1 MDTPEG
7 SQTPQDF
14 VYKTKIV
21 VLNYLGFGPPAF
33 DLAPSP
39 ETLSGSETESTG
51 SHDVISLD
59 SDEDSNASSKPLSEE
74 DRRESGGS
82 LGDSGLLQV
91 KVRSKSVSPRPSKKF
106 SVKSPSCK
114 SAKNVPVI
122 PKLSS
127 DPGRAQQKRPSLKKR
142 HTFEMHEQY
151 QVALRELLN
160 QVKDTQ
166 VHGDELPNLKLP
178 DQDWHTVY
186 QQALRELILSV
197 QKDGTESGDLLC
209 PISREAIVA
218 ERIAQIGDRIMET
231 HGKELEQALRNV
243 IESNDGKLSYALF
256 KAVLKET
263 IKTHVPGWYHLAV
276 TLNFTRHLALGLLW
290 SGSRGLESVSDFATR
305 YIEEN
310 LADTILDQ
318 GGWDAFTCI
327 NLDDIDGDSLSG
339 ISSGGV
345 SPYNPESVSLGS
357 PSQPSTPLPNVQQP
371 SFTRKGSGHS
381 SSQHVTLRGLQERD
395 LSVKLEKLSKNQK
408 ENGRDESDG
417 GKQEEKDG
425 EEEKEDADD
434 DGEKTGDRDTE
445 QKDGEWVAYGKAV
458 VASAAIAG
466 LTAGMYALMKR

>member
-197 QKDGTESGDLLC
+197 QKEDEIHYVPPRDPSQMKRDSYSSDMHDQFQKAMQELTAKMNLDGTESGDLLC

-263 IKTHVPGWYHLAV
+263 IKTHVPGWYHV
-276 TLNFTRHLALGLLW
+276 STWLLW
-290 SGSRGLESVSDFATR
+290 SI
-305 YIEEN
+305 Y
-310 LADTILDQ
+310 LASI
-318 GGWDAFTCI
+318 
-327 NLDDIDGDSLSG
+327 
-339 ISSGGV
+339 
-345 SPYNPESVSLGS
+345 
-357 PSQPSTPLPNVQQP
+357 
-371 SFTRKGSGHS
+371 
-381 SSQHVTLRGLQERD
+381 
-395 LSVKLEKLSKNQK
+395 
-408 ENGRDESDG
+408 
-417 GKQEEKDG
+417 
-425 EEEKEDADD
+425 
-434 DGEKTGDRDTE
+434 
-445 QKDGEWVAYGKAV
+445 
-458 VASAAIAG
+458 
-466 LTAGMYALMKR
+466 M